1 MAEIRGQV
9 RSRKHVQTVEIR
21 NPRQLKDVDLRALR
35 IGAISMDYISATELS
50 SEELNELR
58 RILTN
63 WEINFYI
70 KEITPGKI
78 STAQRLDADLLSVSH
93 G

>member
-1 MAEIRGQV
+1 
-9 RSRKHVQTVEIR
+9 
-21 NPRQLKDVDLRALR
+21 
-35 IGAISMDYISATELS
+35 MDYISATELS